1 MDKKGV
7 RSERLRVIPEV
18 GAYCVSSACWDLCS
32 GCGGTRIPTATIS
45 NKETDM
51 ETKLVVFRGKE
62 IRRTLHNAEW
72 WFSVA
77 DVVEVLTDS
86 ADPRQYIKKMRR
98 RDPVL
103 DSNWG
108 TICTPFN

>member
-1 MDKKGV
+1 
-7 RSERLRVIPEV
+7 
-18 GAYCVSSACWDLCS
+18 
-32 GCGGTRIPTATIS
+32 
-45 NKETDM
+45 M
-51 ETKLVVFRGKE
+51 ETSMAVFRGKE
-62 IRRTLHNAEW
+62 IRKTIHNAEW

-108 TICTPFN
+108 TICTPLESRLGRRVEHTLIASGWTPPLLYAKRRES